1 VTEYRAS
8 FDAEVDFINGGS
20 LHVKGFRIDVPSD
33 RVTSEEIAA
42 LFVQSLGLLMA
53 GAVRLSKLMI
63 VAEPHRGTRDTTPPR
78 TGSDTR
84 LVELSHVVR
93 DGMVTF
99 PGLPTPAMTPFR
111 THEQSREHYAPG
123 TEFAI
128 DSITMVGNTGTY
140 VDSPYHRYESGDD
153 LSALPLE
160 RLANLPAVVVR
171 VIDAA
176 QRGVTR
182 MTLAALGD
190 LRGAAVLL
198 HTGDSE
204 RFGTPA
210 YLTDATFLTRSGAD
224 FLVDVG
230 VALVGIDSV
239 NIDSM
244 DDPTRPAH
252 TALLAAGIPIVEHL
266 TGLEQVPP
274 RGARFTATPPR
285 VAGFGTFPVRAFA
298 EVPR

>member
-63 VAEPHRGTRDTTPPR
+63 VAEPHRGTRDTTPAR
-78 TGSDTR
+78 SGANTR

-99 PGLPTPAMTPFR
+99 PGLPAPAVTAFR

-140 VDSPYHRYESGDD
+140 VDSPYHRYETGDD
-153 LSALPLE
+153 LAALPLE

-171 VIDAA
+171 VIGAD
-176 QRGVTR
+176 QRGVSR

-190 LRGAAVLL
+190 LRGAAVLI
-198 HTGDSE
+198 HTGDAE
-204 RFGTPA
+204 RFGTPE
-210 YLTDATFLTRSGAD
+210 YATEAAFLTRSAAEH
-224 FLVDVG
+224 LVEAG

-244 DDPTRPAH
+244 DDPARPAH
-252 TALLAAGIPIVEHL
+252 TVLLAAGVPIVEHL
-266 TGLEQVPP
+266 TGLDQLPP

-285 VAGFGTFPVRAFA
+285 VAHFGSFPVRAFA
-298 EVPR
+298 EIPR